1 MQKPTKRVRWNKQY
15 FHANETATKCALM
28 IVFFQKLH
36 RKILDFCNFQKFS
49 TIFVYPSWKKC
60 YKSSLFSI
68 FLDFI
73 TNMCMSHFHKGT
85 SCVDFH
91 SHIVPNKPVLQKTQY
106 KTEFRRATLNIF
118 SENKKC
124 KNLVFFCE
132 TSEEIR
138 SSEHSSS
145 LFHSH

>member
-1 MQKPTKRVRWNKQY
+1 MWVNTVVDVGGYCGAVLWGGIVGGYEIRNVSVLIFIAISSRINRFYRKQKY
-15 FHANETATKCALM
+15 
-28 IVFFQKLH
+28 
-36 RKILDFCNFQKFS
+36 
-49 TIFVYPSWKKC
+49 
-60 YKSSLFSI
+60 
-68 FLDFI
+68 
-73 TNMCMSHFHKGT
+73 
-85 SCVDFH
+85 
-91 SHIVPNKPVLQKTQY
+91 KTQ
-106 KTEFRRATLNIF
+106 FRRATLNIF